1 MRQAARKRGA
11 SDRYGRS
18 FVAGRSFKL
27 RPELIR
33 RRLDDTRAQP
43 GFCLRKNTIRSAN
56 AVVSDRKLPIR
67 PCGIIPD
74 DYLAIT
80 LAVKCMLQRIHYKF
94 GDDQAEALG
103 IT

>member
-1 MRQAARKRGA
+1 MRRAARKRGA
-11 SDRYGRS
+11 SDRCSRS

-27 RPELIR
+27 RTELLR
-33 RRLDDTRAQP
+33 KRLDDTRAQP

-67 PCGIIPD
+67 PYGIISD

-80 LAVKCMLQRIHYKF
+80 LVVKCML
-94 GDDQAEALG
+94 
-103 IT
+103 